1 MGESVFQT
9 WVTIKKQIPANSTM
23 VVDSIPLSDFIT
35 LEYLVAYFGDNKT
48 LGLNMSARKTDT
60 DVVNQVYSK
69 NGDALTI
76 GIDTEIN
83 VDVCETKVTNGE
95 AFAVDLVLKRT
106 KL

>member
-9 WVTIKKQIPANSTM
+9 WVTIKKQIPAGQTL
-23 VVDSIPLSDFIT
+23 VVDSIPLSDFIK
-35 LEYLVAYFGDNKT
+35 LEYLVAYSGDNKS

-60 DVVNQVYSK
+60 DVVNQVFAK
-69 NGDALTI
+69 NGDPLNI
-76 GIDTEIN
+76 GIDTDIN

-95 AFAVDLVLKRT
+95 LFAVDLVLKRA